1 MTSDTILVTRRVR
14 LQYIVKLVKARGGSD
29 PKVQFLDSCAE
40 FYGLS
45 GEAIEN
51 PHFSVF

>member
-1 MTSDTILVTRRVR
+1 MAIDLKRE
-14 LQYIVKLVKARGGSD
+14 GGPTQIS
-29 PKVQFLDSCAE
+29 VFLDSCAE